1 VTTGN
6 PSPPTNTANITA
18 TFSFAGSSATKSA
31 QVTVDSTATLSSIS
45 VSPSGTLIAP
55 GAVLQMNAKGTWSDG
70 ATENIN
76 SQATWTS
83 SNNQVATVN
92 LGAVTGQS
100 TGTANITAQLSS
112 ISNSASV
119 IVEGSTLTSI
129 QVLPQSVTIPATIQT
144 RFTATGTF
152 ADGKIIDISSAVTWT
167 SSKPSIATIS
177 NQLGTIGVA
186 TGVAQ
191 GTTTITASLA
201 GVSGTATLNVSNAT
215 LTSIDVTPTSAAISA
230 GQTQQF
236 NATANFSDG
245 STVNVTSQAA
255 WSSGNVNIATV
266 NAVGLATGLAQG
278 STTITA
284 TLNGKQGAATL
295 NVN

>member
-1 VTTGN
+1 
-6 PSPPTNTANITA
+6 
-18 TFSFAGSSATKSA
+18 
-31 QVTVDSTATLSSIS
+31 
-45 VSPSGTLIAP
+45 
-55 GAVLQMNAKGTWSDG
+55 MNAKATWSDG
-70 ATENIN
+70 ATENVN
-76 SQATWTS
+76 SQATWSS

-92 LGAVTGQS
+92 TGAVTGQS

-119 IVEGSTLTSI
+119 IVEGSSLTSI
-129 QVLPQSVTIPATIQT
+129 QVSPQSVMVPATIQT

-152 ADGKIIDISSAVTWT
+152 NDGKIIDISSAVTWT
-167 SSKPSIATIS
+167 SSTPSIATIS
-177 NQLGTIGVA
+177 NQLGSIGVA

-191 GTTTITASLA
+191 GATTITASFA
-201 GVSGTATLNVSNAT
+201 GVSATATLNVTNAT
-215 LTSIDVTPTSAAISA
+215 LTSIDVTPTSQAISA

-236 NATANFSDG
+236 TATGNFSDG
-245 STVNVTSQAA
+245 STVNITSQAA

-278 STTITA
+278 STTISA
-284 TLNGKQGAATL
+284 TLNGQKGSATL